1 MMKKII
7 LVLLGIVSLSFL
19 IKPLLNLVIDDE
31 LEEDVV
37 DEDRKRVSFNTFSL
51 SIYKPKDKTSV
62 DALSF

>member
-19 IKPLLNLVIDDE
+19 IKPLLNIVIDDE

-37 DEDRKRVSFNTFSL
+37 NEDRT
-51 SIYKPKDKTSV
+51 TSQ
-62 DALSF
+62 F

>member
-1 MMKKII
+1 MSMMKKII

-37 DEDRKRVSFNTFSL
+37 DEDRK
-51 SIYKPKDKTSV
+51 TSQ
-62 DALSF
+62 F

>member
-19 IKPLLNLVIDDE
+19 IMLLLNIVIDDE

-37 DEDRKRVSFNTFSL
+37 DEDRT
-51 SIYKPKDKTSV
+51 TSQ
-62 DALSF
+62 F